1 MDQTF
6 PLNMSAVF
14 VFLTGPNLQI
24 AGLHQKK
31 IMTKAERS
39 SLGKNVFIGT
49 RLAITLFQNPRFSL
63 SLSEPFPDEA
73 CNVKLVGFQTRANHF
88 SCEVWIFFRWGL
100 NIFQTRPE
108 RLSNSIC
115 SVKLGF
121 FRGELNIFHMRVE
134 HFSEEIW
141 CFANPIY
148 SVTHMFF
155 RQGLNRQ
162 CLHALL

>member
-1 MDQTF
+1 MKPEGF
-6 PLNMSAVF
+6 
-14 VFLTGPNLQI
+14 
-24 AGLHQKK
+24 
-31 IMTKAERS
+31 TKPICS
-39 SLGKNVFIGT
+39 
-49 RLAITLFQNPRFSL
+49 
-63 SLSEPFPDEA
+63 
-73 CNVKLVGFQTRANHF
+73 VKLMFLQTRADHF
-88 SCEVWIFFRWGL
+88 SGEVWIFFKWGL

-162 CLHALL
+162 CLHALLYSQSSSTRPLAFVLVIDREALSDQNWNEFTTLTRKKGKFATLQIVQESWKTNFNL